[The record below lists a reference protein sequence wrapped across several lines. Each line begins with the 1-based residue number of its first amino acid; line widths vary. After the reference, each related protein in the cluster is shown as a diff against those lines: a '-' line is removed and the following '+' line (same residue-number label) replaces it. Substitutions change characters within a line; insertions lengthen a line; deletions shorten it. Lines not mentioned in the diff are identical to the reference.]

1 MLCGIIYTERK
12 RKEVN
17 SMLKFVLI
25 FTVCS
30 LVNVMLNTVKTI
42 IMYRNDKLSS
52 AFINSITYGFYVILV
67 VLMAGEMSLWVKVVI
82 TAGTNFVGVWLS
94 MCIMDRFHKDKL
106 WEVRVTSSVEDGA
119 EIEKLLINAKIGYTK
134 LQTAN
139 HVRVVFNIY
148 CPDQKTSA
156 AVRQILNRF
165 NVKYFVSETKSL

>member
-1 MLCGIIYTERK
+1 
-12 RKEVN
+12 
-17 SMLKFVLI
+17 MLKFVLI

-30 LVNVMLNTVKTI
+30 LINVMLNTVKTI

-67 VLMAGEMSLWVKVVI
+67 VLMAGEMPLWVKVVI

-106 WEVRVTSSVEDGA
+106 WEVRATSSVEDGV
-119 EIEKLLINAKIGYTK
+119 EIEKMLINAKIGYTK
-134 LQTAN
+134 LQTVDRMRA
-139 HVRVVFNIY
+139 VFNIY
-148 CPDQKTSA
+148 CPDQQTSA

-165 NVKYFVSETKSL
+165 HVKYFVSETKSL

>member
-1 MLCGIIYTERK
+1 MT
-12 RKEVN
+12 
-17 SMLKFVLI
+17 KFIVLFVI
-25 FTVCS
+25 ASFI
-30 LVNVMLNTVKTI
+30 NVMLNTIKTI
-42 IMYRNDKLSS
+42 IMYRNEKLSS
-52 AFINSITYGFYVILV
+52 SLINAITYSVYCVVV

-119 EIEKLLINAKIGYTK
+119 VIEKLLINAKIGYTK